1 MVAEVPV
8 RLLHNTR
15 TQAALVASGA
25 VVGYARLESLASSV
39 KITTEDPASVR
50 IRHAGRRRADRDK
63 ESLNA
68 LVLADDQRRISV
80 EVSCEHA
87 RVHTE

>member
-1 MVAEVPV
+1 LGGVLAITNMVAEVPV

-39 KITTEDPASVR
+39 KILLKTLLQSA
-50 IRHAGRRRADRDK
+50 
-63 ESLNA
+63 
-68 LVLADDQRRISV
+68 
-80 EVSCEHA
+80 
-87 RVHTE
+87 